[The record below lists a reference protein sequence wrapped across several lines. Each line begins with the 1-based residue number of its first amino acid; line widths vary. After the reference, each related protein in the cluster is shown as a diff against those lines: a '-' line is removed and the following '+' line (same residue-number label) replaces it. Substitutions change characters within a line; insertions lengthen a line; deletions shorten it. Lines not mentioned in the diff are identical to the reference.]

1 MPERHAA
8 ATQIARLQRP
18 WSGVGGDLG
27 HVEPKARSSEH
38 SQPDVY
44 RPSFDLC
51 QNALMEVVD
60 LVSHARRLANVLTTR
75 KVPALPPNA

>member
-1 MPERHAA
+1 M
-8 ATQIARLQRP
+8 L
-18 WSGVGGDLG
+18 
-27 HVEPKARSSEH
+27 
-38 SQPDVY
+38 SQKLDQASIVSQNVY